1 MTSRALGSRALRS
14 LLRLVYRNALPV
26 TVRHAINL
34 QRELARRELQ
44 SVLTDPPAKRRILVV
59 APHMDDE
66 VFGCGG
72 TLTRAAALG
81 SEIRVVFIS
90 DGSRGYDP
98 ARVALTPEALAVFE
112 RQLSETRKAE
122 AKRAGAILGYSEP
135 VFLDLP
141 DGRVAHATSGAT
153 QRLAQLI
160 REVSPDVVF
169 LPFFTDPHPDHWA
182 SNRLL
187 IEAAAAGGLGPSVI
201 CWGYEVWSPLV
212 ANTFVDV
219 TAVVAHKQQAM
230 AVYESQT
237 IDVDYPRVITALN
250 AYRSLAAGLPR
261 GYAEAFFV
269 ETLAEYRAL
278 FRKVC
283 PGSAPG
289 AGEL

>member
-26 TVRHAINL
+26 TLRRAINL

-44 SVLTDPPAKRRILVV
+44 PVLTDPPAKRRILVV

-90 DGSRGYDP
+90 DGSQGYDP
-98 ARVALTPEALAVFE
+98 ARVDLTPEALAVFE
-112 RQLSETRKAE
+112 QQLSETRKAE

-141 DGRVAHATSGAT
+141 DGRVAHAISGAT

-187 IEAAAAGGLGPSVI
+187 IEAAAAGGLGPAVM

-219 TAVVAHKQQAM
+219 TAVMERKQQAM
-230 AVYESQT
+230 AVFESQT
-237 IDVDYPRVITALN
+237 IDVDYPCVITALN
-250 AYRSLAAGLPR
+250 AYRSLGAGVPR

-269 ETLAEYRAL
+269 ETLAEYGAL
-278 FRKVC
+278 FRKVWRR
-283 PGSAPG
+283 SAPG
-289 AGEL
+289 AGER